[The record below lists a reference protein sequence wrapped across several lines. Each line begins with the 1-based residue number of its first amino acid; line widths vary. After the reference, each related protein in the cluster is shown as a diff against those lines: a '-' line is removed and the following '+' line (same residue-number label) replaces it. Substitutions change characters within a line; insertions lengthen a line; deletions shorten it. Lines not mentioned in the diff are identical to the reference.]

1 MEQHSAK
8 RQYPRKSFKKPVAFL
23 SQGVSQVA
31 QGVEIGEGGISFLTD
46 FVLDEKHPVVVNF
59 FIPNG
64 GFFTLR
70 GDVRSAVKIGESSTM
85 NQAGGQFTYGLSFN
99 EVSLSLKRQIRAY
112 VARMSLNNN

>member
-1 MEQHSAK
+1 MEQTSAK
-8 RQYPRKSFKKPVAFL
+8 RQYPRKKFTKPVAFL

-31 QGVEIGEGGISFLTD
+31 QGIEIGEGGVSFQTD
-46 FVLDEKHPVVVNF
+46 FLLNENHPVVVNF

-70 GDVRSAVKIGESSTM
+70 GDVRSSVKDSQGKII
-85 NQAGGQFTYGLSFN
+85 YGLSFI

-112 VARMSLNNN
+112 VARMSLSSS